1 MTSRTESEG
10 TSTWTYGV
18 LADNTASNK
27 YIGRLKNLA
36 GPGYS
41 EGWNYDSIGRPI
53 TRNITSD
60 TTYQIDMG
68 YDPTTGLMSTLTYPT
83 STSAY
88 RLKVQYGTA
97 TAS

>member
-1 MTSRTESEG
+1 MSIAAIAYNG
-10 TSTWTYGV
+10 
-18 LADNTASNK
+18 
-27 YIGRLKNLA
+27 
-36 GPGYS
+36 
-41 EGWNYDSIGRPI
+41 IGRPI

-88 RLKVQYGTA
+88 RLKVQYGYSYGILCVFPLTYLCLSSA
-97 TAS
+97 DR